1 MKRLPLPAFFSPQA
15 ATAKL
20 WVCRKKR
27 DCSSYTQRFY
37 WGDLALALAQLIRGI
52 YTRGWQSGLLIVM
65 ALTLASSAALAL
77 ELERE
82 YVFRTITSNDGL
94 VQNTINALHQD
105 RNGFMWVGTQGG
117 LHRIDG
123 HYFRAYQA
131 DPASADALPESL
143 ITAIA
148 EDDHGFIWVG
158 TNGGGVV
165 RMDADSGRVLD
176 HLNLPAARITAI
188 LCIQGVGVWVGTPSG
203 LWLIDGAQSARKMLM
218 LDNDDA
224 VTAIS
229 TDLNGEL
236 WVGTLEGKL
245 FQLRAGR
252 LKQFETELLGA
263 IHQFSVD
270 RANRLLVAASNGLFE
285 LSPER
290 SALRRWDQ
298 AGRNLRSIAI
308 APDGAIWLAVEG
320 VGVERLDL
328 LTGEKNELRVNAA
341 IPGSLPDAQVTRLM
355 IDRSGQLWV
364 GTQNRGLALTDTAGA
379 PLKLLRNLAD
389 IKAPGHQ
396 QAGAKDIRALC
407 AAQESLWVGSA
418 AGTLVH
424 HTSRGLDDFSLWL
437 KAQIAPRQPLRI
449 LALLCN
455 GNELILGT
463 NIGAY
468 SLKRRADADP
478 EANDAASFEV
488 QSILKGEYADRMI
501 RSLGRS
507 RAGTLY
513 LGTNDVGLISVD
525 VTRRTVDYVT
535 VGPGMMPSAMIFSI
549 LEDREGRIWVG
560 TLDGL
565 AMRPGGAENAQQPW
579 VHYFSGKDPRS
590 LPGSLVRTILEQKDG
605 SLWFGTHAGLAR
617 LDQLTQV
624 ARTGQPT
631 TWQAKF
637 SRFTMR
643 DGLPNS
649 TVYCLA
655 EDRMGSLW
663 LSGNLGLVNF
673 NPKKLDWRK
682 FELQDGLQDLEFNGG
697 ACAEMGDGQLAFGGI
712 NGTNVFRAE
721 TTKASLFL
729 APMRMLSVRIGSTA
743 MPSMRPSYTMR
754 YRDQTIHLEFAGLD
768 LRSPK
773 NNGYAFKLVGF
784 DRNWTTGRGLGQTT
798 YTNLE
803 PGEYQFLARASNRDG
818 YWNSAEMEI
827 RLTVLAPWWRTRLAY
842 VLYALATLVLGSIIY
857 WIRRRVRQREQ
868 LFLQQLQEREDRLRL
883 SLWGSRDLYWDCD
896 LSHEGEIRRSETDTV
911 LGPGSDGLFSGE
923 DYLLNHVHPDDG
935 PKLKQALGE
944 ILAGTRD
951 ELSIEHRLKRSDGNY
966 SWVLAR
972 GRVVA
977 RDPRGKPTH
986 IAGTARNMDRA
997 RAAALELEIS
1007 SRVIDR
1013 ISEAVAVSGEDGKLI
1028 RVNNAFEQMTGYS
1041 QSEVLGRSVA
1051 LLESPRHDATQY
1063 QSVQELLKRDG
1074 RWKGEMWQRRKDG
1087 ADILVGIEFT
1097 RIEAQEGVQG
1107 LRVAVMSDIT
1117 DRKRAEEE
1125 LRFLANFDSLTGLPN
1140 RTMLLSRL
1148 SRAIARARRH
1158 NMRVAALF
1166 LDLDR
1171 FKQVNDSLG
1180 HAAGDELLR
1189 GVGERMRE
1197 AVREIDTVARL
1208 AGDEFVLLVEEIN
1221 SVEDAQRAADRVLA
1235 HFAEPFNL
1243 SGTDVVISP
1252 SIGLAVFPEHAEHP
1266 DDLLKCAD
1274 LAMYAAKNAGRNTIR
1289 LYRSDQSAA
1298 AIERAEM
1305 ENLLRRALERDQFE
1319 VHYQVAVDLKTG
1331 AVCGVEA
1338 LLRWQHPHHG
1348 IVLPTTF
1355 IPILEDCGL
1364 IISVGM
1370 WVINEALAQL
1380 KAWDLAGLK
1389 DLYVS
1394 VNISMLQLT
1403 RGELIEKLPAIL
1415 ARYGIAGERLTLELT
1430 ETLVMNNPEQSIA
1443 SMNRISDLGVQI
1455 AVDDFGTGYSSLA
1468 YLKRLPLDKLKIDK
1482 TFVRDL
1488 RSESD
1493 DAAITHSIIALAQA
1507 LGLVVVAEGV
1517 ETALQRD
1524 LLLSLG
1530 CHQAQGYYYSQP
1542 LPAAE
1547 CTKLLRELD
1556 PQIQPN

>member
-1 MKRLPLPAFFSPQA
+1 MRKAAFSVVQ
-15 ATAKL
+15 
-20 WVCRKKR
+20 
-27 DCSSYTQRFY
+27 
-37 WGDLALALAQLIRGI
+37 LALRAGATLGFCCHKRIGSAYNSDFQQGALSVALAQKIRDGLTWRLFGLVLI
-52 YTRGWQSGLLIVM
+52 
-65 ALTLASSAALAL
+65 ALTWATNTAVALT
-77 ELERE
+77 LERE
-82 YVFRTITSNDGL
+82 YVFRTLTSNDGL
-94 VQNTINALHQD
+94 VQNTINAMHQD

-131 DPASADALPESL
+131 DPAAPEALPESL
-143 ITAIA
+143 ITAID
-148 EDDHGFIWVG
+148 EDDGGFIWVG

-165 RMDADSGRVLD
+165 RMDADSGRVLE
-176 HLNLPAARITAI
+176 HVNLPTARVTAV
-188 LCIQGVGVWVGTPSG
+188 LCIQGVGVWVGAPGG
-203 LWLIDGAQSARKMLM
+203 LWLINSGQSARKL
-218 LDNDDA
+218 LLLEDDDA
-224 VTAIS
+224 VSAIS

-236 WVGTLEGKL
+236 WVGTQKGKL
-245 FQLRAGR
+245 FQLRGGR
-252 LKQFETELLGA
+252 LKQVETQNLGA
-263 IHQFSVD
+263 IHEFSVD
-270 RANRLLVAASNGLFE
+270 RANRLLIAASNGLFE
-285 LSPER
+285 LSPQR
-290 SALRRWDQ
+290 SELRRWEQ
-298 AGRNLRSIAI
+298 ASRNLRSIAI
-308 APDGAIWLAVEG
+308 APDGAIWLAVDG
-320 VGVERLDL
+320 LGVERLDL
-328 LTGEKNELRVNAA
+328 LTGEKAELRVNAA
-341 IPGSLPDAQVTRLM
+341 IQGSLPDAQVTRLL

-364 GTQNRGLALTDTAGA
+364 GSQNRGLALTDTAGA
-379 PLKLLRNLAD
+379 PLKLLKNLAD
-389 IKAPGHQ
+389 VQAPGHQ
-396 QAGAKDIRALC
+396 LAGAKDIRAIC
-407 AAQESLWVGSA
+407 SAQDALWVGSA
-418 AGTLVH
+418 AGTLVL
-424 HTSRGLDDFSLWL
+424 HTARSLEDFTTWL
-437 KAQIAPRQPLRI
+437 KAEIAPKQALRI

-455 GNELILGT
+455 GSELIVGT

-468 SLKRRADADP
+468 ALKRRVGAPIDATGV
-478 EANDAASFEV
+478 NQFEV
-488 QSILKGEYADRMI
+488 QSVLKGEHADRMV

-513 LGTNDVGLISVD
+513 LGTNDAGLISVD
-525 VTRRTVDYVT
+525 STRRTVEYVGT
-535 VGPGMMPSAMIFSI
+535 GPGLMPAPMIFSI

-560 TLDGL
+560 TIDGL
-565 AMRPGGAENAQQPW
+565 AMRPGGADNAQQPW

-617 LDQLTQV
+617 LDSLTAVNGADQSKH
-624 ARTGQPT
+624 
-631 TWQAKF
+631 WQAKF

-655 EDRMGSLW
+655 EDRLGSLW
-663 LSGNLGLVNF
+663 LSGNLGLVSF

-697 ACAEMGDGQLAFGGI
+697 ACAEMSDGQLAFGGI

-729 APMRMLSVRIGSTA
+729 APMRMLSVRIGSTNV
-743 MPSMRPSYTMR
+743 PSMRPEYTMR
-754 YRDQTIHLEFAGLD
+754 YRDQTIHFEFAGLD

-773 NNGYAFKLVGF
+773 NNNYAFKLVGF

-803 PGEYQFLARASNRDG
+803 PGNYRFLARASNRDG
-818 YWNSAEMEI
+818 FWNSAELEVQ
-827 RLTVLAPWWRTRLAY
+827 LTVLAPWWRTRLAY
-842 VLYALATLVLGSIIY
+842 ALYLLAALLVGSAIY
-857 WIRRRVRQREQ
+857 WVRRRTRLREQ
-868 LFLQQLQEREDRLRL
+868 LFVEQLREREDRLRL

-896 LSHEGEIRRSETDTV
+896 LSHGGEIRRSETTMV
-911 LGPGSDGLFSGE
+911 LGPDSDGVFGGE
-923 DYLLNHVHPDDG
+923 DYLRNQVHPDDG

-944 ILAGTRD
+944 IVSGKKD
-951 ELSIEHRLKRSDGNY
+951 ELSIEHRLKRSDGQY

-972 GRVVA
+972 GRVVE
-977 RDPRGKPTH
+977 RDAAGKPTH

-1013 ISEAVAVSGEDGKLI
+1013 ISEAVAVSGEDGRLI

-1041 QSEVLGRSVA
+1041 QTEVLGRSVA
-1051 LLESPRHDATQY
+1051 LLESPRHDAMQY
-1063 QSVQELLKRDG
+1063 QSVQELLRRDG

-1097 RIEAQEGVQG
+1097 RIEAQADVQA

-1189 GVGERMRE
+1189 GVAERMRE
-1197 AVREIDTVARL
+1197 SVREIDTVARL

-1235 HFAEPFNL
+1235 HFSEPFNL

-1252 SIGLAVFPEHAEHP
+1252 SIGVAVFPEHAEHP

-1331 AVCGVEA
+1331 KACGVEA
-1338 LLRWQHPHHG
+1338 LLRWQHPQHG
-1348 IVLPTTF
+1348 VVLPTTF
-1355 IPILEDCGL
+1355 IPILEDSGL
-1364 IISVGM
+1364 IISVGI

-1380 KAWDLAGLK
+1380 KAWDLAGLN

-1394 VNISMLQLT
+1394 VNIWMLQLT
-1403 RGELIEKLPAIL
+1403 RGELIDKLPAIL
-1415 ARYGIAGERLTLELT
+1415 ARYGVAGERLTLELT

-1443 SMNRISDLGVQI
+1443 SMKRISDLGVQI

-1488 RSESD
+1488 RSDSD
-1493 DAAITHSIIALAQA
+1493 DAAITHSIVALAQA

-1517 ETALQRD
+1517 ETEEQRD
-1524 LLLSLG
+1524 LLIELG
-1530 CHQAQGYYYSQP
+1530 CQQAQGFYYAQA
-1542 LPAAE
+1542 LRAAD
-1547 CTKLLRELD
+1547 CTKRLRELRD
-1556 PQIQPN
+1556 